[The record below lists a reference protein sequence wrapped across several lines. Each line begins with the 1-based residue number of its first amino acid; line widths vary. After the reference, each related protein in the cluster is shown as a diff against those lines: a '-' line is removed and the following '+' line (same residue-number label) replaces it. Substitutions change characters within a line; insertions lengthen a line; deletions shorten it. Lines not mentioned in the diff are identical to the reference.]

1 MNYITKQLLIE
12 IDENE
17 INKVKIGNLTK
28 DVKRDA
34 ITNLSIGLSV
44 LIGVLTMP
52 LIDYL
57 NFSMIAV
64 GKKAWFCVAIFMI
77 CCP

>member
-57 NFSMIAV
+57 NF
-64 GKKAWFCVAIFMI
+64 
-77 CCP
+77 P

>member
-57 NFSMIAV
+57 NFSMIYTLKIILV
-64 GKKAWFCVAIFMI
+64 LVAYI
-77 CCP
+77 P

>member
-57 NFSMIAV
+57 NFSMIYTLKIILARQN
-64 GKKAWFCVAIFMI
+64 
-77 CCP
+77 

>member
-1 MNYITKQLLIE
+1 MESLEKNSKYKLIHYKNRHFIIDINRSKLTFIFPLLNYITKQLLIE

-34 ITNLSIGLSV
+34 
-44 LIGVLTMP
+44 
-52 LIDYL
+52 
-57 NFSMIAV
+57 
-64 GKKAWFCVAIFMI
+64 
-77 CCP
+77 